1 MAGALSLYSN
11 VNILILAERFI
22 PLQTQRGRAGGG
34 GGQRQRTL
42 NQGGACEAEPRRG
55 GGQGH
60 GGEMEETYLAFLNNT
75 DACLLGGT
83 LNLAFPALPAV
94 TWRQSL

>member
-1 MAGALSLYSN
+1 MGEGDSGSGPSTREEPVKLSH
-11 VNILILAERFI
+11 
-22 PLQTQRGRAGGG
+22 GG
-34 GGQRQRTL
+34 
-42 NQGGACEAEPRRG
+42 G

-60 GGEMEETYLAFLNNT
+60 GGEVEETYLAFLNNT

>member
-1 MAGALSLYSN
+1 MGEGDSVSGPSTREEPVKLS
-11 VNILILAERFI
+11 
-22 PLQTQRGRAGGG
+22 RG
-34 GGQRQRTL
+34 
-42 NQGGACEAEPRRG
+42 RG

>member
-11 VNILILAERFI
+11 VNILILAGRFI

-34 GGQRQRTL
+34 GGQHQRTL
-42 NQGGACEAEPRRG
+42 NQGGACEAEPWR

-60 GGEMEETYLAFLNNT
+60 GEEVEETYLAFLNNT

>member
-1 MAGALSLYSN
+1 MGEGDSVSGPSTREEPVKLS
-11 VNILILAERFI
+11 
-22 PLQTQRGRAGGG
+22 PG
-34 GGQRQRTL
+34 
-42 NQGGACEAEPRRG
+42 G